1 MTDLAMGG
9 GWASSSFH
17 RNDIFQNGS
26 VNLASPTIERYWKY
40 FYGSIRVANTFLKNI
55 ERPEMNETLRR
66 EYTAEARFLRAFWYT
81 ILNDNW
87 GGVPII
93 TEPLGIADLKI
104 PRSSDEDVKAFII
117 SELDAAAADLPVT
130 PAEPGRITRGAAHA
144 LKARFL
150 LNNEMY
156 AEAAVTAKAVMDS
169 GTYDLFQDANGQG
182 YFSVGQQANEDN
194 VEVIFSIK
202 FTMPDLG
209 NYYQTAIMPP
219 AHINQ
224 GWGAFM
230 VSQAFVDAFE
240 CTDGLTMTNLRY
252 LTQII
257 HTQTEIQD

>member
-1 MTDLAMGG
+1 M
-9 GWASSSFH
+9 
-17 RNDIFQNGS
+17 
-26 VNLASPTIERYWKY
+26 
-40 FYGSIRVANTFLKNI
+40 
-55 ERPEMNETLRR
+55 
-66 EYTAEARFLRAFWYT
+66 
-81 ILNDNW
+81 
-87 GGVPII
+87 
-93 TEPLGIADLKI
+93 
-104 PRSSDEDVKAFII
+104 
-117 SELDAAAADLPVT
+117 DAAAADLPVT

-240 CTDGLTMTNLRY
+240 CTDGLTIDQSPLFDSDNPYSNRDPRLDMAVLKEGDILAGSPLAGATVNDAVNTGLY
-252 LTQII
+252 KQSI
-257 HTQTEIQD
+257 